1 MHLSKVESNLNY
13 CFIITKQLSVLVCRL
28 VILVCKS
35 HYSGRHG
42 FDHNSRANSADE
54 LNIKRQI
61 NFYTFNFLQIAYFW
75 ICISREQFGIL

>member
-13 CFIITKQLSVLVCRL
+13 CFIITKQLSVYVCRL

-35 HYSGRHG
+35 HYSSPHG

-54 LNIKRQI
+54 LNIKRQR

-75 ICISREQFGIL
+75 ICIAREQFGIL